1 MIEPETA
8 PAARSNR
15 IIALSLLAS
24 AVLMLALGLAF
35 VFALG
40 NPLVGWILV
49 LIGVV
54 DGGLAG
60 FFARRTMS

>member
-1 MIEPETA
+1 MTEPESK
-8 PAARSNR
+8 PADRSNR

-49 LIGVV
+49 LMGAV
-54 DGGLAG
+54 DAGLAW